1 MPGAGGD
8 ASTQTVMSPTQL
20 EGSEALRKADD
31 VEKPYFFTDLLSVV
45 VCPSVVIAALF

>member
-8 ASTQTVMSPTQL
+8 AFTQTVMSPAQL
-20 EGSEALRKADD
+20 EGSEALRNADG

-45 VCPSVVIAALF
+45 VCPLVVMAALF